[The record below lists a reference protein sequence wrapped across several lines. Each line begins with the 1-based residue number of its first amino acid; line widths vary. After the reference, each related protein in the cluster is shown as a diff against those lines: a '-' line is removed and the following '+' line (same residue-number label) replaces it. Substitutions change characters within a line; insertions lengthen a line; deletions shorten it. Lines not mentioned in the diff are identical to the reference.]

1 LGQKEGFACRHEPAG
16 ELDMDSMVV
25 VAVVPRS
32 RAVVTIL
39 CAAKHR
45 DDDDLFPRLIDLG
58 DGTFLEAKGQALR
71 TFSDPGRQ
79 PDSEC

>member
-1 LGQKEGFACRHEPAG
+1 
-16 ELDMDSMVV
+16 MDSMVV

-58 DGTFLEAKGQALR
+58 DGIFGDKRASFANL
-71 TFSDPGRQ
+71 F
-79 PDSEC
+79 